1 MTDRGD
7 LENVAEAIR
16 RGTLLARLRVT
27 AAVCEK
33 QHLLAE
39 VYRGEAGDLYVVHRV
54 AGLATRAT
62 DDEGAGDAWR
72 RMFLT
77 GHEWRVTPL
86 DRRDHNGDLLPPMC
100 MRTFS
105 TKCSC
110 AGLVAVTETALRD
123 AVKHGKKRFVVRVS
137 TERL

>member
-16 RGTLLARLRVT
+16 RGIPLAKLCVA

-33 QHLLAE
+33 DHVLAE
-39 VYRGEAGDLYVVHRV
+39 VYRDEDGDLYVRHRE
-54 AGLATRAT
+54 AGLTVRTT
-62 DDEGAGDAWR
+62 DDEDPSDRWR

-77 GHEWRVTPL
+77 GRGWRVTPV
-86 DRRDHNGDLLPPMC
+86 DRRDHNGELLPPMR

-105 TKCSC
+105 SRCPC
-110 AGLVAVTETALRD
+110 ATLAAVPEVALRD
-123 AVKHGKKRFVVRVS
+123 AVKRGKKRVVVRVLL
-137 TERL
+137 EHP